1 MSRTLTLAVISVWL
15 ALGARPEPGTA
26 HPLNPALLELWESRE
41 AVEVLWR
48 LPRAQPP
55 TIPLQP
61 VLPEACHAV
70 SAPRVSQTEPSLTAR
85 WHLTCGGR
93 SLVGARVG
101 VQGLSERQ
109 TEALVRIHLADG
121 RLIQAVLRGD
131 MPVLTVPEG
140 AGPVAVLRAYLT
152 LGVEHMLTGLDHL
165 LFVLG
170 LVLLVQGRQRLLW
183 TVTAFTAGHS
193 ITLSLAMLGV
203 VHVPP
208 APVEA
213 LIAVSLFIVA
223 LELTRATPG
232 WALWTRRYPW
242 GMALLFGLLHGL
254 GFAGALAQ
262 VGLPPH
268 EIPLALFAFNI
279 GIELG
284 QVLVIGLVLVAS
296 AALAIFPVRW
306 PQASARIPAYAIGSV
321 AAFWVFD
328 RVWGL
333 FVP

>member
-1 MSRTLTLAVISVWL
+1 MSRALALVVISGWL
-15 ALGARPEPGTA
+15 WLGAGPEPGTA

-48 LPRAQPP
+48 LPRAQPT
-55 TIPLQP
+55 TIALQP
-61 VLPEACHAV
+61 VLPEACHEV
-70 SAPRVSQTEPSLTAR
+70 SAPRFSQTEPSLTAR
-85 WHLTCGGR
+85 WRLACGGR

-131 MPVLTVPEG
+131 MPVLTVPER

-152 LGVEHMLTGLDHL
+152 LGVEHIVTGLDHL

-183 TVTAFTAGHS
+183 TMTAFTVGHS
-193 ITLSLAMLGV
+193 ATLSLAMLGA

-213 LIAVSLFIVA
+213 MIAVSIFIVG

-232 WALWTRRYPW
+232 GTLWTRRYPW
-242 GMALLFGLLHGL
+242 GMALIFGLLHGL

-262 VGLPPH
+262 VGLPTH
-268 EIPLALFAFNI
+268 EIPLALFAFNV
-279 GIELG
+279 GIEIG
-284 QVLVIGLVLVAS
+284 QVLFIGLVLVAS
-296 AALAIFPVRW
+296 AALAILPVRW

-321 AAFWVFD
+321 AAFWIFD